1 MKRVTSRDWL
11 ARAAVTAGSILPY
24 LPVLSLNHIFVT
36 DDVFTSD
43 IYNGELPAR
52 VLTSHLIAAGQAPVW
67 SSKLCSGFPM
77 AAGGIFEPLST
88 GLFATLSTAPA
99 LCLLVIGM
107 VLIAAHGAYS
117 LARRLGAERTGAVLA
132 GVAFAGSGYLVTQ
145 LKHLAI
151 SMTVAWLPWGI
162 YWLDRALASRVVP
175 PIDASEDSAAHLP
188 NHTAR
193 LRDMGLF
200 GLVLAEQVV
209 CGFPQSVY
217 ISGLVYGVWALVLLI
232 GMRERVGRIPLA
244 FVLGSSLV
252 LMVVLAVL
260 CGAPML
266 LPLAELGKVSDRRGA
281 LSWEFA
287 SMAPYAWTDLLNF
300 LSPYANGDIA
310 DSTYRG
316 EGIFWENYGYVG
328 AATFVLAGWAL
339 IRGLR
344 RPRVPLILAIAVV
357 SMALVLGLHT
367 PIYHLAWKYMPGM
380 GQFRFPT
387 RFLVVVD
394 LAIALLGA
402 LGLGLLRKDCSRL
415 LAIRAPNVPNLLAVA
430 IVLGTALDLF
440 ANQSHQNPFVPAS
453 EWLKPPAAVAQLG
466 NQAAKARFYAPLH
479 NDLHMQAFRMARG
492 WSNLDPYRVLRATVA
507 PNTGVYWG
515 VPTVDCYAGITPSW
529 FVDVWGD
536 HSRYGLLVPPMMRLR
551 DNGVQTSEN
560 YAAILAGYGVTH
572 VLSAV
577 PVVNAQLNQVP
588 NSDGIHVYEVPGK
601 RVRIIPGAQKVDS
614 NREAIGIL
622 SLPDFDPSHVLLLHR
637 RKNDEV
643 LHRVSGQLDPSTRA
657 QMGAEDSRHVRVD
670 VTAPQGGYLL
680 LADTYYPGWHATV
693 DGAVT
698 TLYRAN
704 VSLRAVWL
712 PPGART
718 VEFTYDATQFF
729 RGVKLAGL
737 GAALLLLWLLVFS
750 RAAQARA
757 GQECGT

>member
-1 MKRVTSRDWL
+1 MKLATRREWL
-11 ARAAVTAGSILPY
+11 ARTAVTVGSLLPY
-24 LPVLSLNHIFVT
+24 LPALSLSHIFVT

-52 VLTSHLIAAGQAPVW
+52 VLTGHLIAAGQAPVW
-67 SSKLCSGFPM
+67 SSSLCSGFPM

-99 LCLLVIGM
+99 LCLLVIFLVM
-107 VLIAAHGAYS
+107 IAAHGAYTF
-117 LARRLGAERTGAVLA
+117 ARHLGAERTGAVLA
-132 GVAFAGSGYLVTQ
+132 GIAFAGSGYLVTQ

-151 SMTVAWLPWGI
+151 SMTVAWLPWGL
-162 YWLDRALASRVVP
+162 YLLDRALASRVVL
-175 PIDASEDSAAHLP
+175 PIDVTEDTLCQPPSP
-188 NHTAR
+188 KAR
-193 LRDMGLF
+193 LRAIGLF

-217 ISGLVYGVWALVLLI
+217 ISGLIYGVWALVLLI
-232 GMRERVGRIPLA
+232 GMRERVGRVPLM
-244 FVLGSSLV
+244 FVLGSSLA
-252 LMVVLAVL
+252 LMVVLAAL

-266 LPLAELGKVSDRRGA
+266 LPLAELGKLSDRRGA

-344 RPRVPLILAIAVV
+344 RPRVLLIFAIAVG

-380 GQFRFPT
+380 GKFRFPT
-387 RFLVVVD
+387 RFLVVVE

-415 LAIRAPNVPNLLAVA
+415 LARRAPNVPNLLTIAL
-430 IVLGTALDLF
+430 VLGTALDLF

-453 EWLKPPAAVAQLG
+453 EWLRPPAAVAELG
-466 NQAAKARFYAPLH
+466 KETAKARFYTPLH
-479 NDLHMQAFRMARG
+479 NDLHMLAFRMARG
-492 WSNLDPYRVLRATVA
+492 WASLDPYRVLRATVA

-515 VPTVDCYAGITPSW
+515 VPTVDCYAGIAPSW

-536 HSRYGLLVPPMMRLR
+536 HSRYGLLVPPMMRLG
-551 DNGVQTSEN
+551 DSGIQTSAN

-572 VLSAV
+572 VLSPV
-577 PVVNAQLNQVP
+577 PIVNAQLSEIP
-588 NSDGIHVYEVPGK
+588 NADGVHVYEVPGK

-614 NREAIGIL
+614 NREATSIL
-622 SLPDFDPSHVLLLHR
+622 SLPNYDPNNVLLLHR
-637 RKNDEV
+637 RKNDES
-643 LHRVSGQLDPSTRA
+643 LHNVNERLDPSTHA
-657 QMGAEDSRHVRVD
+657 QIVAEDSQHVRID
-670 VTAPQGGYLL
+670 VIAPQGGYLL
-680 LADTYYPGWHATV
+680 LADTYYPGWHAAV
-693 DGAVT
+693 DGTET

-704 VSLRAVWL
+704 IALRAVWL

-718 VEFTYDATQFF
+718 VEFTYRATQFF
-729 RGVKLAGL
+729 RGLKLAAL
-737 GAALLLLWLLVFS
+737 GASLLLLWLLVFS
-750 RAAQARA
+750 WTTRA
-757 GQECGT
+757 GAG